1 MPWRTVLENVTL
13 PLELQHISKASADH
27 QAQQLID
34 LVGLEGFEDSLP
46 RDLSGG
52 MEQRVAIARALI
64 YDPGILLL
72 DEPFGSLDALTRE
85 RMGSEL
91 LRIWQARRKTVL
103 MVTHAIPESVFLAD
117 RVVVL
122 SPRPGEIRLDLRVD
136 LPRPREDG
144 MKYTPEFGEIAR
156 QLRSAI
162 G

>member
-1 MPWRTVLENVTL
+1 
-13 PLELQHISKASADH
+13 
-27 QAQQLID
+27 
-34 LVGLEGFEDSLP
+34 
-46 RDLSGG
+46 
-52 MEQRVAIARALI
+52 MEQRLAIARALI

-122 SPRPGEIRLDLRVD
+122 SPRPGEIRLALRVD
-136 LPRPREDG
+136 LPRPREEG